1 MERVIHKA
9 NSFAEADMWDQAQQ
23 RAMTPEQRMR
33 IAKALRDRFF
43 PYPRKDLREWHPKK

>member
-1 MERVIHKA
+1 MERVINKA
-9 NSFAEADMWDQAQQ
+9 GSFAEADMWDQAQQ

-43 PYPRKDLREWHPKK
+43 SCPRKDLREWHPKK